1 MAQSNITGLGPMVAL
16 ACLRLHMCRNCLKPG
31 HAVTAGGCDQAP
43 Q

>member
-1 MAQSNITGLGPMVAL
+1 MAKGNLTGLGPMVAVPYL
-16 ACLRLHMCRNCLKPG
+16 PLHMCRDYLKPG

>member
-1 MAQSNITGLGPMVAL
+1 MAQSSLTGLEPMVAVT
-16 ACLRLHMCRNCLKPG
+16 CLPLHMCRNYLKPG